1 MKAFIMK
8 QPSRNSL
15 FKPFSLS
22 SAVALSALSL
32 NTLSLSVLA
41 APPDSGSLLREELRR
56 DQPTVPAMPP
66 KPETTKSAKPA
77 APKAGAT
84 MTIRGFR
91 IVGLSSLP
99 EQEAQAVLVSTL
111 GEGRSMDD
119 LHAAAKR
126 LEQWLRQKG
135 LMLARAWI
143 PAQEIRDG
151 VVEIRVVEGRME
163 GIDIK
168 KTPET
173 RLSDDILK
181 STLSGAQAEGS
192 SLSGEKIERGL
203 LLLNDLP
210 GISARAVLVPGKEA
224 ETTRVLLET
233 AQGPMLGGQVELDNT
248 GSRYT
253 GQWRLGG
260 SVELKDPYGI
270 GDEWSVKTA
279 LTEGSAF
286 ARLGYTVPLG
296 SSGLKGGLQ
305 WIESRYRLCC
315 GAPASQWGMKGE
327 ARSLSA
333 SLRYPLIR
341 TRLNNLWLSG
351 SLAER
356 RFEDKAPGLTDT
368 VRKTESFSLGLQGDW
383 SQTEGLGA
391 YTNYGVQWTNGQV
404 RDQNAANILTKGHYD
419 KWTGQI
425 AHLQRVLA
433 NSAVYVAFS
442 GQMASKNLDSSEK
455 FVLGGSQGVR
465 AYPTGEG
472 SGDEGWLMNL
482 EWRQEFS
489 REVRMSFFVD
499 HGRVRQNRRTW
510 TGWNAFQPGLP
521 NEYALSGAGLSVVWL
536 PVTNA
541 QITATLA
548 GRIGKNPARDLLGK
562 DSDGH
567 ANRLRLWMQGTWFF

>member
-1 MKAFIMK
+1 MK

-15 FKPFSLS
+15 YKPFSLS

-32 NTLSLSVLA
+32 TASLSALA

-56 DQPTVPAMPP
+56 DQPVAPAMPP
-66 KPETTKSAKPA
+66 KPETTTSAKPT

-91 IVGLSSLP
+91 IVGLSSLSEP
-99 EQEAQAVLVSTL
+99 EAQTVLASTL
-111 GEGRSMDD
+111 GEGRSMDE

-163 GIDIK
+163 GVDIK
-168 KTPET
+168 KTSET

-181 STLSGAQAEGS
+181 STLSGAQPEGS
-192 SLSGEKIERGL
+192 SLSGDKIERGL

-233 AQGPMLGGQVELDNT
+233 AQGPMLGGLVELDNT

-419 KWTGQI
+419 KWTGQV

-442 GQMASKNLDSSEK
+442 GQMASQNLDSSEK

-472 SGDEGWLMNL
+472 SGDEGWLMNI

-510 TGWNAFQPGLP
+510 AGWNAFQPGLP

-536 PVTNA
+536 PVPNA
-541 QITATLA
+541 QISATLA

-567 ANRLRLWMQGTWFF
+567 SNRLRFWMQGAWMF